1 VVKAQRSLPGA
12 VLSSTLT
19 AVATAHVEPAEPVP
33 PTARRRPPA
42 VTFVAALALV
52 VGVYYLVHGSIALAD
67 AGGED
72 ERLART
78 IFEVALGVL
87 ALVISFGA
95 FFMLRWAWALFMS
108 WAIIG
113 LTMQIVR
120 HFFYDDANYVGMAI
134 NTVVVF
140 ALTPRDTQIAFG
152 VRPPENAD
160 LTRPTRNPIDRD

>member
-1 VVKAQRSLPGA
+1 MA
-12 VLSSTLT
+12 T
-19 AVATAHVEPAEPVP
+19 TAHVEPAEGAP
-33 PTARRRPPA
+33 ARRKRPPA
-42 VTFVAALALV
+42 VTFVAALALA
-52 VGVYYLVHGSIALAD
+52 VGVYYLVDGAIALAD